1 MGSVAKIPEL
11 AFLAFHNRSF
21 MPFSAH
27 HFCQETIFATEP
39 LFPSFV
45 ELGVPVASGQEST
58 VGIRS
63 LRRYMLS
70 IGTTGCFRSLET
82 QREKDGS
89 HTLYGWDSYLD
100 NGSTRCFFILP
111 FVSCHLLSI

>member
-39 LFPSFV
+39 LFRHSWIY
-45 ELGVPVASGQEST
+45 T
-58 VGIRS
+58 
-63 LRRYMLS
+63 
-70 IGTTGCFRSLET
+70 LET
-82 QREKDGS
+82 RFFS
-89 HTLYGWDSYLD
+89 TLALNSCTFSTLTLK
-100 NGSTRCFFILP
+100 NSTRA
-111 FVSCHLLSI
+111 VV

>member
-11 AFLAFHNRSF
+11 AFLAFHHRSF

-45 ELGVPVASGQEST
+45 ELV
-58 VGIRS
+58 
-63 LRRYMLS
+63 
-70 IGTTGCFRSLET
+70 
-82 QREKDGS
+82 
-89 HTLYGWDSYLD
+89 
-100 NGSTRCFFILP
+100 
-111 FVSCHLLSI
+111 

>member
-45 ELGVPVASGQEST
+45 ELAHESFDGKHIPVARTSGDAAQKRELWYAWLPLAAAACS
-58 VGIRS
+58 GNRAG
-63 LRRYMLS
+63 L
-70 IGTTGCFRSLET
+70 IGE
-82 QREKDGS
+82 Q
-89 HTLYGWDSYLD
+89 
-100 NGSTRCFFILP
+100 
-111 FVSCHLLSI
+111 